1 MPNSIAFKADTQ
13 TDWALAAAGKCTPL
27 AAAKI
32 PDWWAISGLSPSVDM
47 NMTSPKVTQQKAQAA
62 VDRLLAALPRSGST
76 AGDSGRLSLDQLG
89 STDMQLILSMAGNLS
104 LVFFSD
110 SCKSIRQQM
119 ERATDV
125 QTFLRDKR
133 VNEYQQ
139 QIDKAVQ
146 QADKAHKA
154 GIFNMVFDWAIGL
167 AEIVYGAIK
176 VSAGVL
182 TGDPVAMAS
191 GVAYLAAG
199 TAGLVKAAAE
209 TAMLA
214 GASKEKCQEVIDIAG
229 KVQLGCECFA
239 MAIDLFQAARAIN
252 AARAVTK
259 GAGDVLKAG
268 GADAL
273 TEAMKNL
280 SHQEVQQLTE
290 QFARNTCKQ
299 ITETEMTLM
308 RNITNSF
315 THAGVEKLVGD
326 VTKDLVQSAIKKGT
340 TLTAE
345 QFTRQCTKEIMKE
358 MVKKII
364 KNISLSPLQIMQKIT
379 QGLVQVNSGQLAIQN
394 GGLQK
399 EIEKLMLDQDF
410 TQFMDEWVER
420 NKQHQRKQLKDISQ
434 SAQDTLEKLSDN
446 IHQSGMLQTRVAG
459 SLI

>member
-1 MPNSIAFKADTQ
+1 MSNSIALKAGTP
-13 TDWALAAAGKCTPL
+13 TDWALAAAGKSTPL
-27 AAAKI
+27 AVAKI
-32 PDWWAISGLSPSVDM
+32 PDWWAISGLSPSADM

-62 VDRLLAALPRSGST
+62 LDRLLVALPRSGAK
-76 AGDSGRLSLDQLG
+76 AGDSGRISLDQLG
-89 STDMQLILSMAGNLS
+89 SIDMQLILSMAGNLS

-139 QIDKAVQ
+139 QIDKSVQ

-154 GIFNMVFDWAIGL
+154 GIFNTVFDWAIGL

-176 VSAGVL
+176 ISAGVL

-214 GASKEKCQEVIDIAG
+214 GASKEKCQEIIDVAG

-290 QFARNTCKQ
+290 QFAKNTCKQ

-326 VTKDLVQSAIKKGT
+326 VTKNLVQTAIKKGT

-345 QFTRQCTKEIMKE
+345 QFTRQCTKEIMKK
-358 MVKKII
+358 MVKQII
-364 KNISLSPLQIMQKIT
+364 KDICLSPLQIMQKVT
-379 QGLVQVNSGQLAIQN
+379 QGLVQINSGQLAIKN
-394 GGLQK
+394 GELQK

-410 TQFMDEWVER
+410 SQFMDQWVER
-420 NKQHQRKQLKDISQ
+420 NKQQQSKQLKDISQ

-446 IHQSGMLQTRVAG
+446 IHQNGMLQTRVAG

>member
-1 MPNSIAFKADTQ
+1 MSNSIAFNADTQ
-13 TDWALAAAGKCTPL
+13 TDWALAAAGKSTPL

-32 PDWWAISGLSPSVDM
+32 PDRWAISGLSPSADM

-62 VDRLLAALPRSGST
+62 LDRLLVALPRSGAK
-76 AGDSGRLSLDQLG
+76 AGDSGRISLDQLG
-89 STDMQLILSMAGNLS
+89 SIDMQLILSMAGNLS

-139 QIDKAVQ
+139 QIDKSVQ

-154 GIFNMVFDWAIGL
+154 GIFNTVFDWAIGL

-176 VSAGVL
+176 ISAGVL

-214 GASKEKCQEVIDIAG
+214 GASKEKCQEIIDVAG

-290 QFARNTCKQ
+290 QFAKNTCKQ

-326 VTKDLVQSAIKKGT
+326 VTKNLVQTAIKKGT

-345 QFTRQCTKEIMKE
+345 QFTRQCTKEIMKK
-358 MVKKII
+358 MVKQII
-364 KNISLSPLQIMQKIT
+364 KDICLSPLQIMQKVT
-379 QGLVQVNSGQLAIQN
+379 QGLVQINSGQLAIKN
-394 GGLQK
+394 GELQK

-410 TQFMDEWVER
+410 SQFMDQWVER
-420 NKQHQRKQLKDISQ
+420 NKQQQSKQLKDISQ

-446 IHQSGMLQTRVAG
+446 IHQNGMLQTRVAG